1 MDVNDLRSLTTLLMF
16 AVFVGIVVWAL
27 AGKRKTQFDEA
38 AQLPFAEPDDARVS
52 ARQGDKP

>member
-16 AVFVGIVVWAL
+16 GVFVGIVVWAL

-38 AQLPFAEPDDARVS
+38 AQLPFAESDDVRVS
-52 ARQGDKP
+52 VRQGERP